1 MIITTL
7 CILELPIGRL
17 DRKRQQIESLV
28 SYALGLLPKSGG
40 TLVEF
45 CAGGG
50 YCGLLVAFLRPDVSV
65 YLTDMNAISLKFAEC
80 KAKKFGLRNVRCSVF
95 PMQWLVQRNEDNT
108 HIDNSSD
115 DSNASCGV
123 EGVSMIIPPREMP
136 HKFHVGVA
144 LHACGSSSDVVMRI
158 CMQSSSSF
166 VICPCCYGSIKQYYP
181 KDSCHIVD
189 EKRRF
194 GDLSYPQSSIFQEMG
209 WKAELFGSLCR
220 RADSKFWAHDERVSS
235 KSTYHAE
242 GILAMRAIDT
252 DRLLFARESGYIADN
267 RFMPGTASIKNHVL
281 VGSSA
286 SSSTYRPKTAP

>member
-194 GDLSYPQSSIFQEMG
+194 LACCTPARQGQLNSCDLPAGVDLSSRAADQVDGAVAPLG
-209 WKAELFGSLCR
+209 AKPVSLAGR
-220 RADSKFWAHDERVSS
+220 WDDFH
-235 KSTYHAE
+235 
-242 GILAMRAIDT
+242 
-252 DRLLFARESGYIADN
+252 
-267 RFMPGTASIKNHVL
+267 
-281 VGSSA
+281 
-286 SSSTYRPKTAP
+286 